1 MKIELLDY
9 ALENED
15 TRQIY
20 ADLTILADGIQL
32 RWHIIPGQA
41 NREQGWVICHS
52 GIGAPG
58 DDYDLSGLSAEARSL
73 LLGERHG
80 NEEIQDFERRVEAGL
95 EQQIRVITGEVTKRF
110 LKTLEA
116 ES

>member
-15 TRQIY
+15 TRHIY
-20 ADLTILADGIQL
+20 ADLTILADGIKV
-32 RWHIIPGQA
+32 RWHIIPRQA
-41 NREQGWVICHS
+41 DREQGWVICYS

-58 DDYDLSGLSAEARSL
+58 DDYDLCGLSAEDRSL

-80 NEEIQDFERRVEAGL
+80 NEEIQDFEQHVEAGL

-110 LKTLEA
+110 LKALEA
-116 ES
+116 EP